1 MINMGPDSFR
11 AAQPA
16 TARSGR
22 GLWRNGAKRAFET
35 LLILLT
41 APVTLPLML
50 LMAGL
55 VALDG
60 HNPFFAQKRIGRNGR
75 VFRIWKLRSMV
86 VDAESRLQAHLDDH
100 PGDRAQWART
110 QKLKHD
116 PRITPVGRLLR
127 KTSLD

>member
-50 LMAGL
+50 LMEGL

-60 HNPFFAQKRIGRNGR
+60 HNPFFAQKRIGRNAELSSDEGKDFMR
-75 VFRIWKLRSMV
+75 NHFARS
-86 VDAESRLQAHLDDH
+86 Q
-100 PGDRAQWART
+100 RAPWIA
-110 QKLKHD
+110 
-116 PRITPVGRLLR
+116 
-127 KTSLD
+127 